1 MQMPSRPKGRACMYV
16 TEILAQEAVALRR
29 RPIPDLVMHHAR
41 RAVIDWYASALPGTQ
56 TESVRLLTQAVADDL
71 DRGPAQLVLGKKA
84 TPRTAALVNGAAAH
98 AAKLDDSFRD
108 AMYHPGAATIAAAL
122 ATAQEAGIS
131 GADFLHSV
139 IIGYEV
145 STRIGIVMGRAHY
158 RYWHNT
164 GTMRSEEHTSELQ
177 SLIRISYAVFCLKK
191 NKDKREHRYSVT
203 S

>member
-1 MQMPSRPKGRACMYV
+1 MYV

-98 AAKLDDSFRD
+98 AAEPDDSFRD
-108 AMYHPGAATIAAAL
+108 ARYPRT
-122 ATAQEAGIS
+122 E
-131 GADFLHSV
+131 
-139 IIGYEV
+139 
-145 STRIGIVMGRAHY
+145 GR
-158 RYWHNT
+158 RVGKEGVRT
-164 GTMRSEEHTSELQ
+164 CR
-177 SLIRISYAVFCLKK
+177 
-191 NKDKREHRYSVT
+191 
-203 S
+203 